1 MPVKTNIHR
10 SQSPRRK
17 GITKIELLCSILV
30 LTMLVL
36 FLRATA
42 STSGRVSAQRAACL
56 ENLAT
61 ISKALQAYLADNDHR
76 WPAVAKLASI
86 KTDSAKWPTLPEVLD
101 RYVKDRNSYH
111 CPADQ
116 RTLSDDSP
124 LRSKFS
130 AKTSYFATEG
140 TSYEWWFGEAYAG
153 KKVGEESLGKSGGFG
168 MGKADQPLLSD
179 FEPFHTGDE
188 LGAINTLNAD
198 FKQRTS
204 RARASSAR

>member
-1 MPVKTNIHR
+1 MPVNTVTFR
-10 SQSPRRK
+10 PQSPRRK
-17 GITKIELLCSILV
+17 GITKIELLCSVLV

-42 STSGRVSAQRAACL
+42 STSGRVAAQRTACL
-56 ENLAT
+56 ANLAA
-61 ISKALQAYLADNDHR
+61 ISQALQAYLADNDHR

-101 RYVKDRNSYH
+101 RYAKDRNVFH
-111 CPADQ
+111 CPADR
-116 RTLSDDSP
+116 RTLSDDSS

-130 AKTSYFATEG
+130 VNTTYYATEG

-179 FEPFHTGDE
+179 FEPFHAGDE

-198 FKQRTS
+198 FKPRTS